1 MVTLDDCFRR
11 SVLAFKSVG
20 HWLRKMPRKG
30 SDSKPVVTAPRWE
43 EVQGKSRECL
53 WWSAN
58 NISTIGLY
66 CFTVAFIITGFT
78 DFCNPDKLLLC
89 PYDPHHLI
97 RACRFPYHLIKCR
110 KVRVQRPPQHKSI
123 LLLHLFIPTLFCYEL
138 LSVLN
143 QQTFNVATRLLAI
156 IFKFLK

>member
-11 SVLAFKSVG
+11 SVLAFKSAG

-66 CFTVAFIITGFT
+66 CFTVAFIITVFT

-110 KVRVQRPPQHKSI
+110 KVRVQRPPQHNPSYFFMYSSPHCSVMSSYQFLTSKHSMWPQDYWQ
-123 LLLHLFIPTLFCYEL
+123 LF
-138 LSVLN
+138 LS
-143 QQTFNVATRLLAI
+143 F
-156 IFKFLK
+156 